1 MGSGSSAAMAVGSG
15 VTSSV
20 GSGVTSSVG
29 SAEPDSFF
37 WHPVSMIPPAS
48 PRAMISFA
56 YFFICDLLFV
66 DKINLFQS
74 AAAAVLSLV
83 SVP

>member
-1 MGSGSSAAMAVGSG
+1 MAVGSG
-15 VTSSV
+15 VTSSAASV
-20 GSGVTSSVG
+20 GSGVVVG

-37 WHPVSMIPPAS
+37 WHPVSMMPPAS

-74 AAAAVLSLV
+74 AAAAVLSPV